1 MVRNTKNQNKSIKE
15 AIIMKEQ
22 SSSVQNTGGLKPH
35 LSSLAVWAL
44 SVGSAIGWGSLVVT
58 SSSYLS
64 EAGPLASVLGLLVG
78 FAMMVIVCSHYNFLA
93 NRYHGS
99 GGLYDY
105 VKSVFGYDQAFFVG
119 CFMFLTY
126 ISVFWANAT
135 SIPLFARFFLN
146 NALGVGY
153 LYTVFGSEVYLGDAI
168 VTLLVIVL
176 VAFMCM

>member
-1 MVRNTKNQNKSIKE
+1 MVRNKKNQNKSIKE

-44 SVGSAIGWGSLVVT
+44 S
-58 SSSYLS
+58 
-64 EAGPLASVLGLLVG
+64 
-78 FAMMVIVCSHYNFLA
+78 NFLA
-93 NRYHGS
+93 NRYPGS

-153 LYTVFGSEVYLGDAI
+153 LYTVFGYEVYLGEAI
-168 VTLLVIVL
+168 LYVHEKQEGFSGCDGGFCP
-176 VAFMCM
+176 AFYRWHHSMLCVGDDRPWIHGYDNGACALAG